1 MRAGL
6 ILMALACAAAAPA
19 AAQEPSVYTLYR
31 SNPVDRLAAE
41 HVATFDT
48 RQGAEA
54 NSETCMTVAGLLQAQ
69 PENDRRY
76 WCRPGRVAGGGA
88 AD

>member
-1 MRAGL
+1 MRAVA
-6 ILMALACAAAAPA
+6 ILAVLAAPV
-19 AAQEPSVYTLYR
+19 AAQEPEVYTLYR

-54 NSETCMTVAGLLQAQ
+54 NSATCLQVAQLLEAL